1 MTDAPPLLSLRNVSV
16 DLGRKPRWSMSAGN
30 LVRIVNDVS
39 LDIQEGEIFGLI
51 GESGCGKTTLGRT
64 VLGLQR
70 EAEGRIEI
78 DGVDVGG
85 RGAKQARS
93 VRGAVHY
100 VHQDAAAALDP
111 WWSIG
116 RTLEEAIVISGGR
129 TRDRRDQIA
138 TALADVGLDT
148 KAAGK
153 YPHELSGGQLRR
165 VALARILLLKP
176 RLIILDEPTAGLD
189 MSVQATVLNL
199 LLELRTRFKLSYLFI
214 SHDLSVVQR
223 LCDQV
228 AIMYLGR
235 FVEQAP
241 TAELFA
247 RPRHPYTKALLEAAP
262 RLTRQPHTQ
271 HDRLTGEPPTAA
283 RLPAGCAFHPRCSHA
298 MAPCTTERQDF
309 EPAGNKHL
317 VACWRWREIAAE
329 YSSAAG

>member
-1 MTDAPPLLSLRNVSV
+1 MSDAPPLLSLRNVSV
-16 DLGRKPRWSMSAGN
+16 DLGRKPRWSMAGAMP
-30 LVRIVNDVS
+30 VRVVNEVS

-85 RGAKQARS
+85 RSPKQART
-93 VRGAVHY
+93 VRRAVHY

-116 RTLEEAIVISGGR
+116 RTLEEAIIISGGR
-129 TRDRRDQIA
+129 TPDRRAQV
-138 TALADVGLDT
+138 TKALADVGLDAQT
-148 KAAGK
+148 AGK
-153 YPHELSGGQLRR
+153 FPHELSGGQLRR

-189 MSVQATVLNL
+189 MSVQATVLNF
-199 LLELRTRFKLSYLFI
+199 LLELRARFKLSYLFI

-223 LCDQV
+223 LCDRV

-247 RPRHPYTKALLEAAP
+247 QPRHPYTKALLEAAP
-262 RLTRQPHTQ
+262 QLTRQADTG

-283 RLPAGCAFHPRCSHA
+283 RLPAGCAFHPRCRHTLP
-298 MAPCTTERQDF
+298 PCTTQRQVL
-309 EPAGNKHL
+309 EPAHEDHA
-317 VACWRWREIAAE
+317 VACWRWRDLAPDHPAT
-329 YSSAAG
+329 AG

>member
-1 MTDAPPLLSLRNVSV
+1 
-16 DLGRKPRWSMSAGN
+16 MSTGT
-30 LVRIVNDVS
+30 LVRIVNDIS
-39 LDIQEGEIFGLI
+39 LDIREGEVFGLI

-78 DGVDVGG
+78 DGIDVGG
-85 RGAKQARS
+85 RAPKQARLARS
-93 VRGAVHY
+93 SVHY

-116 RTLEEAIVISGGR
+116 RTLEEALIIGGGNR
-129 TRDRRDQIA
+129 RNRRDQVA
-138 TALADVGLDT
+138 KALADVGLDT
-148 KAAGK
+148 KAAEK

-176 RLIILDEPTAGLD
+176 KLIILDEPTAGLD

-199 LLELRTRFKLSYLFI
+199 LLELRARFKLSYLFI

-223 LCDQV
+223 LCDRV

-262 RLTRQPHTQ
+262 RLTRQPHTT

-283 RLPAGCAFHPRCSHA
+283 RLPAGCSFHPRCSHA
-298 MAPCTTERQDF
+298 KEPCTRQRQVL
-309 EPAGNKHL
+309 EPAGNEHL